1 MTNPIEI
8 QAFSSNNQIHID
20 DDIGRDGITAK
31 QIKEE
36 LSNHRGSIEIH
47 INSAGGA
54 VTEGIAIYNMLKAY
68 SGKKTVF
75 IDSLAASMASVIAMA
90 GDTILMPSNGLMM
103 IHNPWGVSTGQAIE
117 HRKTADLLDVM
128 KASMLAAYISKTGL
142 EESEVSQLMDQE
154 TWMNGEDCFEKG
166 FIDGLTDSVSQDA
179 VNAKFERVCVA
190 KQAEIKQSQHS
201 FAADVRQSAAKI
213 CEHRKIPQPTNL
225 FNSQQTTPKHYSEI
239 KNV

>member
-36 LSNHRGSIEIH
+36 LSKHRGSIEIH

-75 IDSLAASMASVIAMA
+75 IDSLAASNQIHVFGAGLHSPAFIRRAVTTSPVCRHTYLFASTSRSARNYA
-90 GDTILMPSNGLMM
+90 DWNFRALALG
-103 IHNPWGVSTGQAIE
+103 ST
-117 HRKTADLLDVM
+117 
-128 KASMLAAYISKTGL
+128 
-142 EESEVSQLMDQE
+142 ES
-154 TWMNGEDCFEKG
+154 
-166 FIDGLTDSVSQDA
+166 
-179 VNAKFERVCVA
+179 R
-190 KQAEIKQSQHS
+190 
-201 FAADVRQSAAKI
+201 
-213 CEHRKIPQPTNL
+213 
-225 FNSQQTTPKHYSEI
+225 
-239 KNV
+239 